1 MLVQVDDDQPKSCPP
16 KTALRG
22 LSIGEAIMVDPSP
35 TESAL
40 EQNAAGPKQVTGD
53 TGSLVQ
59 HSLPDQIA
67 ADRYLA
73 SKAAVRRKGRGIVI
87 SKIIPPGAG

>member
-1 MLVQVDDDQPKSCPP
+1 MPNP
-16 KTALRG
+16 T
-22 LSIGEAIMVDPSP
+22 P
-35 TESAL
+35 TETAL

-59 HSLPDQIA
+59 HSLTDQIA

-73 SKAAVRRKGRGIVI
+73 AKRAMRARGKGLRLTKIV
-87 SKIIPPGAG
+87 PPGAACG